1 MKKKV
6 LLTEPIRPAGL
17 EILQKDADV
26 VVAPAPTPEVVASM
40 IADFDGLISRNT
52 FIGKEIFDRAQKLKV
67 VATHGAGTDHIDVI
81 EASKRGVFIVNTPG
95 ANAES
100 VAEAVVGLMLSLS
113 RKLFDG
119 AVALKFNKDYYYRN
133 QCVGMDLFKKTIGII
148 GMGQIGQ
155 KLARICNEGFNMRV
169 LGYDP
174 YVSDA
179 QMNDLGV
186 KKASDLNILLEDADF
201 VSLNC
206 PYYDELQ
213 HLIDERM
220 LKKMKKTAYIINC
233 ARGQLIDEKALYDAL
248 KNHTIGGAALDV
260 FNEEPLKKDDPLYT
274 LPNLIMTPHI
284 AAFAQDSIDNMS
296 MISAADVLSI
306 LNGEIS
312 KAHVV
317 NYREIQR

>member
-1 MKKKV
+1 MEKKI

-26 VVAPAPTPEVVASM
+26 VVAPEPTPEAVASM

-52 FIGKEIFDRAQKLKV
+52 FIGKEIFDRAPKLKV

-81 EASKRGVFIVNTPG
+81 EASKKGVYIVNTPG

-119 AVALKFNKDYYYRN
+119 AVALKFTKDYYYRN
-133 QCVGMDLFKKTIGII
+133 RCIGMDLHKKTIGII

-155 KLARICNEGFNMRV
+155 KLARICNKGFNMSV

-174 YVSDA
+174 YVSEVHMA
-179 QMNDLGV
+179 ELGANKV
-186 KKASDLNILLEDADF
+186 IDLNKLLENADF

-206 PYYDELQ
+206 PYYDELY
-213 HLIDERM
+213 HLIDE
-220 LKKMKKTAYIINC
+220 KKFNKMKKTAYIVNC
-233 ARGQLIDEKALYDAL
+233 ARGLLIDEKALCDAL
-248 KNHTIGGAALDV
+248 KNHEIAGAALDV
-260 FNEEPLKKDDPLYT
+260 FNEEPLRKDDPLYA

-296 MISAADVLSI
+296 LISATDVLSV
-306 LNGEIS
+306 LNGDLE
-312 KAHVV
+312 KAHIV
-317 NYREIQR
+317 NYRDIQR